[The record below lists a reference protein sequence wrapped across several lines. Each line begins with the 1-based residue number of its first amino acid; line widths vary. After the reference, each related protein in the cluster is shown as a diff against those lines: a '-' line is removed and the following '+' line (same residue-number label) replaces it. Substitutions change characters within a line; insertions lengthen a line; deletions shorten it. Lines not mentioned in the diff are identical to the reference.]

1 MRISDWSSDV
11 CSSDLIDE
19 IVIEEELEEAEQS
32 GEGMPFAPDYQR
44 LAGRPRIGE
53 QGRAG
58 ADEAVGDR
66 PGRRHRPQLLLDDD
80 PGTPPDEGDDDEG
93 AADARL
99 KAHAV
104 VLGHRHLHA
113 PVTASTY
120 TAYRP
125 PPLPT

>member
-58 ADEAVGDR
+58 DDEAVGDR
-66 PGRRHRPQLLLDDD
+66 PGRRHRPQLILDDD
-80 PGTPPDEGDDDEG
+80 PGRPPAEGDDDEG
-93 AADARL
+93 DEDARL
-99 KAHAV
+99 KERAV
-104 VLGHRHLHA
+104 VIGHRLLI
-113 PVTASTY
+113 ASASAQT
-120 TAYRP
+120 
-125 PPLPT
+125 